1 VLNPSL
7 SGRDPEQIRGGLK
20 TRSATRLAVA
30 RFSPLAAGSGIATA
44 LWRGATGDANFA
56 VRICHLCHLKSPE
69 RIGSFGMIRALL
81 VFVTGNYVPPADD
94 QINTLELRTVT
105 QRTLSN
111 AQ

>member
-1 VLNPSL
+1 L
-7 SGRDPEQIRGGLK
+7 SFEI
-20 TRSATRLAVA
+20 
-30 RFSPLAAGSGIATA
+30 AGE
-44 LWRGATGDANFA
+44 
-56 VRICHLCHLKSPE
+56 V
-69 RIGSFGMIRALL
+69 GSFGMIRALL